1 MTTGFLF
8 ARELSVT
15 ENFCL
20 ALGLTLSRDL
30 NLPRRTEEG
39 LFLKM
44 SGPNMRDQL
53 WLLSEPNGVLASS
66 PAAEE

>member
-15 ENFCL
+15 ENFWL
-20 ALGLTLSRDL
+20 AQGLTLSRDL
-30 NLPRRTEEG
+30 NSPRRTEEG